1 MWSLEEKKQG
11 GKRLLSAK
19 TSTLGDH
26 VNPRQHQVKKDPTSK
41 QKFGGGGIHEDPPI
55 PCHWMVATGN
65 PDL

>member
-1 MWSLEEKKQG
+1 MWSLEEKKQR

-19 TSTLGDH
+19 TSTLRDH

-41 QKFGGGGIHEDPPI
+41 QKFGGGDPPI
-55 PCHWMVATGN
+55 PCPWKVAPGN